1 MKNHDPIQLRSSCS
15 ATATTSTP
23 RYRVGG
29 AHAIAVA
36 IAGIL
41 YGASGSAAHAQ
52 TAPPAATT
60 TSDNALEE
68 IVVTASARGVRK
80 LDASYNIVSASLEEI
95 QNANPASAAEIFK
108 LSPGIWPEA
117 SGGQTGVNI
126 DVAGFPNGGGDSPY
140 FSTMIQG
147 SPLYGSPSL
156 SFLDSSS
163 LLRFDDTI
171 ERVEIVQGG
180 TGAIF
185 GPGQPG
191 ATANFILKT
200 GKDVPAGSVA
210 YTYGDEGMGRVDAYY
225 GAKLTDGWYGSLGG
239 FYRESSGVR
248 DPQYPADLGYQMTG
262 TLKHDLSNGSIMF
275 WARALNDKNQWVADF
290 PYVVSN
296 GSVQAYPGFDQ
307 RDSTYN
313 SYELQ
318 NFQIPNPATGGFE
331 NVNISNGR
339 GSNLTYVGSSLDLKL
354 SNGWSITNS
363 FLFDGGDMD
372 TNALVNN
379 GNPQALSDFISGLS
393 LPGAIT
399 AADVNAHY
407 TNGLAA
413 DLAQSV
419 VTQQV
424 WRVQK
429 RLWNATDEFRLAK
442 AFDNGN
448 TVTAG
453 VYLAHYTMSDNWS
466 LGSNVLITNK
476 PNASPIILQA
486 ASGGNIYNVTSS
498 QGIVSANGGYQILQ
512 NGTANNFAFYLSDT
526 WKINQ
531 WILDAA
537 ARVEHLSLTQQTTN
551 LAPVALGSQFDLWD
565 NAVEMPDGTW
575 TKESANPTL
584 PAFSLGANYEFSD
597 HMSAYV
603 RVNNGVFFPN
613 FDSVRCQRYDTSYNC
628 PNLLP
633 LNRVENLEVGF
644 KVQNRYTY
652 IDASIYDKEFKGLS
666 YQPEDINHVPLGPVT
681 TYGSTSVGLRF
692 IGSVNPLA
700 GGDSSAAR
708 EFKITLNANY
718 ENAHY
723 KDYKGCYVYTDI
735 NNNVVC
741 GAING
746 VQLARLPKFQY
757 RITPSDTQDLG
768 WGTLTEFMTYEH
780 IGQHYQDSTG
790 LNPLGSYYDVSAGIV
805 AKVGERWQFRL
816 LGSNITNQIGLT
828 EGNARVGGNAVQNGV
843 GFGRSILGREFS
855 LQAKYEF

>member
-1 MKNHDPIQLRSSCS
+1 MKNKEPVQSHTIRCFS
-15 ATATTSTP
+15 ATLSPP
-23 RYRVGG
+23 RSRV
-29 AHAIAVA
+29 ACAPAIAAAV
-36 IAGIL
+36 AGIL
-41 YGASGSAAHAQ
+41 YGASGAAAYAQ
-52 TAPPAATT
+52 TAPAGAAKST
-60 TSDNALEE
+60 DNALEE
-68 IVVTASARGVRK
+68 IVVTASAHGVRK
-80 LDASYNIVSASLEEI
+80 LDASYNIVSASLDEI

-117 SGGQTGVNI
+117 SGGQTGVNV

-163 LLRFDDTI
+163 LLRFDDTV

-191 ATANFILKT
+191 ATANFILRT
-200 GKDVPAGSVA
+200 GSDTPKGSVA
-210 YTYGDEGMGRVDAYY
+210 YTYGNEGLGRVDAYY

-239 FYRESSGVR
+239 FYRESAGVR

-262 TLKHDLSNGSIMF
+262 TLKHDLSDGSVMF
-275 WARALNDKNQWVADF
+275 WARTLNDKNQWVADF
-290 PYVVSN
+290 PYVVNN
-296 GSVQAYPGFDQ
+296 GSADPYPGFDQ
-307 RDSTYN
+307 RNSTYN

-339 GSNLTYVGSSLDLKL
+339 GSILTYVGSSLDLKF
-354 SNGWSITNS
+354 SGGWSITNS

-379 GNPQALSDFISGLS
+379 GNPKALSAFITGLT

-399 AADVNAHY
+399 AADVMAHY
-407 TNGLAA
+407 TNGTAV
-413 DLAQSV
+413 DPAQSV

-442 AFDNGN
+442 DFGNGN
-448 TVTAG
+448 TLTAG
-453 VYLAHYTMSDNWS
+453 VYVARYTDNDNWS
-466 LGSNVLITNK
+466 LGSNVLITNR

-486 ASGGNIYNVTSS
+486 AAGGNIYNITSS

-512 NGTANNFAFYLSDT
+512 QGTATNGAFYVSDS

-531 WILDAA
+531 WLLDAA
-537 ARVEHLSLTQQTTN
+537 ARVEHLSLSQQTTN
-551 LAPVALGSQFDLWD
+551 LAPKALGSAFDLWD
-565 NAVEMPDGTW
+565 NAVEMPDGTY
-575 TKESANPTL
+575 TKEGVSTTL

-613 FDSVRCQRYDTSYNC
+613 FDSVRCQRYNTSFNC

-633 LNRVENLEVGF
+633 LNRVKNLEVGF

-652 IDASIYDKEFKGLS
+652 IDASIYNKDFKGLS
-666 YQPEDINHVPLGPVT
+666 YQPQDINHVPLGPVT
-681 TYGSTSVGLRF
+681 TYGSTSIGLRF
-692 IGSVNPLA
+692 IGSVNPFA

-708 EFKITLNANY
+708 ELKITLNANY

-723 KDYKGCYVYTDI
+723 KDYNGCYVYTDI
-735 NNNVVC
+735 NGNVIC
-741 GAING
+741 GVING

-757 RITPSDTQDLG
+757 RITPSDTQDFG
-768 WGTLTEFMTYEH
+768 WGTLTEFLTYEH

-790 LNPLGSYYDVSAGIV
+790 LNPLGSYYDLNAGIV

-828 EGNARVGGNAVQNGV
+828 EGNARIGGNAVQNGV

-855 LQAKYEF
+855 LQAKYAF